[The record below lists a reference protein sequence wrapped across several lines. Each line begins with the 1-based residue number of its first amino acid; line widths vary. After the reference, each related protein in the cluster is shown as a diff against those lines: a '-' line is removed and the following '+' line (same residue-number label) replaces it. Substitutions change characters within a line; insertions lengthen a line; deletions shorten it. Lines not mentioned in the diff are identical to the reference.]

1 MQKEIIIV
9 IIIVILIITAHVVTQ
24 NYTKKSIALINE
36 EISNVQEI
44 GKQLEESEQTNQE
57 KENELL
63 GKMKDVRDGW
73 QQINKNMS
81 FYIEHDELEKVNTS
95 LILAEKYLEMEE
107 YKEGVPELK
116 NSTDSIL
123 SISIECGFAN
133 ISHFNRSFKKKYGIT
148 PSQYRTQ
155 NSKQSN

>member
-36 EISNVQEI
+36 EISNVQKI
-44 GKQLEESEQTNQE
+44 GKQLEESEQTNKE

-63 GKMKDVRDGW
+63 EKMKDVRDRW

-95 LILAEKYLEMEE
+95 LILSEGYLSLQE
-107 YKEGVPELK
+107 YKEGIPELENCK
-116 NSTDSIL
+116 YIL
-123 SISIECGFAN
+123 KHI
-133 ISHFNRSFKKKYGIT
+133 
-148 PSQYRTQ
+148 QD
-155 NSKQSN
+155 KQSLKTINLF